1 MKTEPPDS
9 WCFWLFNES
18 LIPLAHI
25 SKSNHVQ
32 WADLHMWLDMNK
44 IKNLRASWLFL
55 QLENNADFVMFFFLI
70 YVIFHKEIKS
80 TKKSKKNLLN
90 FMHNKNILLLLCWLF
105 SEAK

>member
-44 IKNLRASWLFL
+44 IKNLKASWLFL
-55 QLENNADFVMFFFLI
+55 QLENNADFVMFFLFYLCNI
-70 YVIFHKEIKS
+70 SQRNKINQKEQKEFV
-80 TKKSKKNLLN
+80 KLY
-90 FMHNKNILLLLCWLF
+90 
-105 SEAK
+105 A